1 MADRK
6 FYLNT
11 ITIEVLTEDKPLDPI
26 DLDDVVEKI
35 TYSEAF
41 SGDVKIIPVELSA
54 KETVS
59 KLNEFHCDPEVFRLD
74 DEGETLP

>member
-1 MADRK
+1 MTERK
-6 FYLNT
+6 FYMNT
-11 ITIEVLTEDKPLDPI
+11 ITVEVLTEDAPLNPV

-35 TYSEAF
+35 TYGEAF
-41 SGDVKIIPVELSA
+41 SGEVKIVPVELSA
-54 KETVS
+54 KEVVA